1 MVRCEDSLLEKEK
14 DSTFLKFTLHELKK
28 SFNEKSEEVDLL
40 KVKNINIE
48 NEMKLIKDQNQELK
62 KHFEM
67 KNEILTS
74 KNQLLENQLDSFG
87 KQLLHQTK
95 SLEDEQAQMKDMKCE
110 AEDVK
115 NEITEKSNLN
125 QEEIEKVKMQLN
137 KSLELSNSINNDVKK
152 LKADVMATS
161 IEIDTGKCQLNEKL
175 NEKTDE
181 INKLSAEVATTEKVL
196 KDKYNKLKG
205 KIKKCINSGESNFN
219 RLNGKLNQGMN
230 LITNCQKNIDQMKE
244 KIDDQIDAMENVIKD
259 NFSTLNDK
267 INNEAEGVNLI
278 NDPQKEVD
286 EEMKNIAKLKC
297 HVNNI
302 ENTLFC
308 DSSGGSKEILSKW
321 KLQNYQYHFDIGE
334 PVWSPIFPTQKK
346 GYCFELAV
354 KWSGE
359 NKENLGLFLWVCRG
373 SNYDKPLEPF
383 KMPYSLEMVDNIG
396 NIFSVKVSLSE
407 IEVER
412 ENCFTLPPGQN
423 KCKHGYGRSQFLSMP
438 DLNNYILNDMLSIQ
452 CRLTPS

>member
-14 DSTFLKFTLHELKK
+14 DSAFLKFTLHELKK

-67 KNEILTS
+67 KSEILTL

-175 NEKTDE
+175 NEKTNE
-181 INKLSAEVATTEKVL
+181 INKLSAEVTTTEKVL

-230 LITNCQKNIDQMKE
+230 LITNCQKNIDQVKE
-244 KIDDQIDAMENVIKD
+244 KTDDQIDAMENVIKD

-267 INNEAEGVNLI
+267 INNEAEGVNLE
-278 NDPQKEVD
+278 NDPQKKVD

-302 ENTLFC
+302 ENILFC
-308 DSSGGSKEILSKW
+308 DSSGGSKDVLLKW
-321 KLQNYQYHFDIGE
+321 KLQNYKYHFDVGDR
-334 PVWSPIFPTQKK
+334 VYSPIFLTQIK
-346 GYCFELAV
+346 GYCFKLLV
-354 KWSGE
+354 QWSGGK
-359 NKENLGLFLWVCRG
+359 KENLELYLWVCRG
-373 SNYDKPLEPF
+373 SSYDKPLEPF
-383 KMPYSLEMVDNIG
+383 RMPFSLEMVDNKG
-396 NIFSVKVSLSE
+396 NIFSLKIPLSD
-407 IEVER
+407 IEANR
-412 ENCFTLPPGQN
+412 EKNFTLPPGE
-423 KCKHGYGRSQFLSMP
+423 KECKFGRGYEFLSMP

>member
-1 MVRCEDSLLEKEK
+1 MIRCENSLFEKEK
-14 DSTFLKFTLHELKK
+14 DSAFLKFTLHELKK

-67 KNEILTS
+67 KSENLTL
-74 KNQLLENQLDSFG
+74 KNQLFENKLDSFRN
-87 KQLLHQTK
+87 QLLHQTK

-175 NEKTDE
+175 NEKTDQ
-181 INKLSAEVATTEKVL
+181 INKLSAEITTTEKVL
-196 KDKYNKLKG
+196 NDKYNKLKD

-230 LITNCQKNIDQMKE
+230 LITNCQKNIDQVKE

-267 INNEAEGVNLI
+267 INKAAEDINLR

-302 ENTLFC
+302 ENVLFC
-308 DSSGGSKEILSKW
+308 DSSGGSKDILLKW
-321 KLQNYQYHFDIGE
+321 KLQNYQYHFDIGKL
-334 PVWSPIFPTQKK
+334 VYSPNISYT
-346 GYCFELAV
+346 
-354 KWSGE
+354 
-359 NKENLGLFLWVCRG
+359 NK
-373 SNYDKPLEPF
+373 
-383 KMPYSLEMVDNIG
+383 
-396 NIFSVKVSLSE
+396 
-407 IEVER
+407 
-412 ENCFTLPPGQN
+412 
-423 KCKHGYGRSQFLSMP
+423 
-438 DLNNYILNDMLSIQ
+438 
-452 CRLTPS
+452 RLLL